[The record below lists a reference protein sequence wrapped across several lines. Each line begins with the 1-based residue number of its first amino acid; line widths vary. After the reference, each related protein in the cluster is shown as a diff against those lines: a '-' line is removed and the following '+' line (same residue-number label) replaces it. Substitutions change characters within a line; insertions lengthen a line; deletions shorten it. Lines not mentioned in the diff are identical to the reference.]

1 MMGISKKEVL
11 MNLFFSFLI
20 ILGFLL
26 VNFEIVFL
34 FCISFTS
41 VSVFIICQLRAG
53 KVTCFLVSFR
63 YCVPKYLC
71 QYFHFE
77 FTSSAV
83 RKEQ

>member
-1 MMGISKKEVL
+1 MVISKKEVL

-20 ILGFLL
+20 ILGFVL

-34 FCISFTS
+34 FYISFSS
-41 VSVFIICQLRAG
+41 VSVYIFCQLRAG